1 MTPPPDGEEPRSW
14 DMLVG
19 ALIAYAS
26 TFLAWALWHL
36 IIQAPIIRDLL
47 PF

>member
-19 ALIAYAS
+19 ALIAYTS
-26 TFLAWALWHL
+26 TFLGWSIWQL
-36 IIQAPIIRDLL
+36 IKQSPIGQFL